1 MSAQRRRLSNHPS
14 LSGARDVSVF
24 TDEIGCSW
32 TLQTAA
38 TLSALSLSDAKQHLR
53 ITDNASDL
61 VIAQYIAAAT
71 EEAEQYMGRGLLTQT
86 WKLQLDW
93 FANVMPLPMAA
104 PLQSVTSVKYYDTDG
119 TQQTL
124 STDYYGTDTVAR
136 PGAVVLKPGQS
147 WPSVQSERRNGRVEI
162 VYVVGFTSAD
172 AIPERIRQ
180 GLRQF
185 VAYLDLDRDGL
196 EPLALNARQ
205 AAERCWSDR
214 VTWTPPEWG
223 C

>member
-1 MSAQRRRLSNHPS
+1 M
-14 LSGARDVSVF
+14 F

-32 TLQTAA
+32 TLQT
-38 TLSALSLSDAKQHLR
+38 SASGPALTLSDAKAHLR

-61 VIAQYIAAAT
+61 VVAQYIAAAT
-71 EEAEQYMGRGLLTQT
+71 EEAEQYMGRGLITQT
-86 WKLQLDW
+86 WKLVLDW
-93 FANVMPLPMAA
+93 FPNEVQLPMAA
-104 PLQSVTSVKYYDTDG
+104 PLQSVTSVKYYDEDG

-124 STDYYGTDTVAR
+124 ATSYYDTDTVSR
-136 PGAVVLKPGQS
+136 PGKVVLKPAQS
-147 WPSVQSERRNGRVEI
+147 WPSVQAERRNGRVEI
-162 VYVVGFTSAD
+162 IYVVGFTSD
-172 AIPERIRQ
+172 EAIPERIKQ

-214 VTWTPPEWG
+214 VVWSPPTW
-223 C
+223 CY